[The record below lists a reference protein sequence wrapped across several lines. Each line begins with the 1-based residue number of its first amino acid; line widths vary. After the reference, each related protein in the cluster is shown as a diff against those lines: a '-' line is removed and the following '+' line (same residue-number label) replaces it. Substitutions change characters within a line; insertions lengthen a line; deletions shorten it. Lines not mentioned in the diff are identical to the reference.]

1 MSLKSEAIKKFLNA
15 ARSLANQGLSK
26 DAIMQF
32 AKNEFG
38 EITELF
44 QRQIDNI
51 FKPKKGIENIKIKD
65 PDFDDTVVEM
75 QFDEFG
81 PFNPKDPLKNLKKQT
96 KPIRY
101 RGPDEFDTR
110 KQYEEYLD
118 SVLGPADEVFGNP
131 LKDDLLREFDKVKI
145 ENVTP
150 KKTEGIENIS
160 IEERMDRI
168 KGTSKKLDEAIKE
181 YEEIYKPKKTD
192 DFNLSEDDPLG
203 DLEKIIKGEGDTGL
217 PKKSK
222 KMTNVEEAIDNAS
235 PGFAGDI
242 KYDAQLVAD
251 DLAERMGKTFDDL
264 SQKEQI
270 DLYDQA
276 YKGLS
281 KQRFK
286 NRPASEDRALEDFVD
301 DAGGVNPDDPRGID
315 DFIPDPEDM
324 AQGGIAGYYTG
335 GMVDVEPNLSDIG
348 HGSDSLMART
358 RLISPNNQATTS
370 TGLNYLLAEDNDNLR
385 VPFSKGKLADIA
397 RRKFMKA
404 AGAGAAGLAA
414 LKTGLLGFGKE
425 AAPVVEKVAETVS
438 ETAQSV
444 PPYFFRLVEKIKFMG
459 DDTLASQDKAIAKK
473 YKDYIMEEDFAGN
486 ITIIKKSTDDMY
498 PEDVYMSYKVDDV
511 SLPNKDGFARVDEY
525 EEFTARPDM
534 EGKMKDVEPGVPDEV
549 IEEAGDTTA
558 LTLKKADGGIARMLG
573 E

>member
-217 PKKSK
+217 PKKPRDK
-222 KMTNVEEAIDNAS
+222 K
-235 PGFAGDI
+235 
-242 KYDAQLVAD
+242 
-251 DLAERMGKTFDDL
+251 
-264 SQKEQI
+264 
-270 DLYDQA
+270 
-276 YKGLS
+276 
-281 KQRFK
+281 
-286 NRPASEDRALEDFVD
+286 
-301 DAGGVNPDDPRGID
+301 
-315 DFIPDPEDM
+315 
-324 AQGGIAGYYTG
+324 YTG
-335 GMVDVEPNLSDIG
+335 GMVDIEPNLSDIG

-414 LKTGLLGFGKE
+414 LKTGLLGFGKQ

-549 IEEAGDTTA
+549 IQEGTMFEDTMTEFGK
-558 LTLKKADGGIARMLG
+558 TKKAEGGIARMLG